1 MKIIISPAKSLNF
14 ESKST
19 ITEYTQPILLP
30 YAERLNKILKK
41 KSARVLSKL
50 MSISDNLG
58 SLNYERNQEWNLP
71 FTAQNA
77 KQAIF
82 AFTGEVYRGIDVNTI
97 PKQKVAQLQD
107 KLRILSGQYGLLK
120 PLDLMQA
127 YRLEMS
133 TKLKIGKKSN
143 LYQFWGSTITEE
155 LNKEL
160 EKDELFINLASN
172 EYFKVIKPKELKV
185 PIITP
190 IFKDLKNGEYKTIM
204 TFAKL
209 ARGQMVRYIIE
220 NDINTLE
227 GLKGFNI
234 GGYGFD
240 ANMSTETEL
249 MFTR

>member
-14 ESKST
+14 E
-19 ITEYTQPILLP
+19 TESPINEYSQPIFLSQ
-30 YAERLNKILKK
+30 AERLNKILKK
-41 KSARVLSKL
+41 KSARTLSKL

-58 SLNYERNQEWNLP
+58 RLNYERNQEWNLP
-71 FTAQNA
+71 FTQENA

-97 PKQKVAQLQD
+97 PVDKLPQLQN

-120 PLDLMQA
+120 PLDLIQA

-133 TKLKIGKKSN
+133 TKLKIGVKSN
-143 LYQFWGSTITEE
+143 LYQFWGNTITDE

-160 EKDELFINLASN
+160 GDDELFINLASN
-172 EYFKVIKPKELKV
+172 EYFKVLKPKELKV
-185 PIITP
+185 PVITP
-190 IFKDLKNGEYKTIM
+190 VFKDFKNGQYKTIM

-220 NDINTLE
+220 NDVNSIE
-227 GLKGFNI
+227 DLKGFNT

-240 ANMSTETEL
+240 ANLSSENEL
-249 MFTR
+249 VFTR

>member
-82 AFTGEVYRGIDVNTI
+82 AFTGEVYRGLDVNTI
-97 PKQKVAQLQD
+97 PKQKMAQLQD

-160 EKDELFINLASN
+160 ETGELFINLASN

>member
-14 ESKST
+14 DTKSPINES
-19 ITEYTQPILLP
+19 TQPVFLSR
-30 YAERLNKILKK
+30 AERLNKILKK

-50 MSISDNLG
+50 MSVSDNLG
-58 SLNYERNQEWNLP
+58 RLNYERNQEWKLP

-82 AFTGEVYRGIDVNTI
+82 AFTGEVYRGLDVNTI
-97 PKQKVAQLQD
+97 PKEKMAQLQD

-133 TKLKIGKKSN
+133 TKLKIGKWNN
-143 LYQFWGSTITEE
+143 LYQFWGSAITEE
-155 LNKEL
+155 LNKEMTT
-160 EKDELFINLASN
+160 DELFINLASN

-190 IFKDLKNGEYKTIM
+190 IFKDYKNGEYKTIM

-220 NDINTLE
+220 NDINTID
-227 GLKGFNI
+227 GIKGFNV

-240 ANMSTETEL
+240 DNLSSENEL
-249 MFTR
+249 VFTR

>member
-14 ESKST
+14 E
-19 ITEYTQPILLP
+19 TESPINEYSQPVFLSQ
-30 YAERLNKILKK
+30 AERLNKILKK
-41 KSARVLSKL
+41 KSARTLSKL

-58 SLNYERNQEWNLP
+58 RLNYERNQEWNLP
-71 FTAQNA
+71 FTQENA

-97 PKQKVAQLQD
+97 PVDKLPQLQN

-120 PLDLMQA
+120 PLDLIQA

-133 TKLKIGKKSN
+133 TKLKIGVKSN
-143 LYQFWGSTITEE
+143 LYQFWGNTITDE

-160 EKDELFINLASN
+160 GDDELFINLASN
-172 EYFKVIKPKELKV
+172 EYFKVLKPKELKV
-185 PIITP
+185 PVITP
-190 IFKDLKNGEYKTIM
+190 VFKDFKNGQYKTIM

-220 NDINTLE
+220 NDVNSI
-227 GLKGFNI
+227 GDLKGFNT

-240 ANMSTETEL
+240 ANLSSENEL
-249 MFTR
+249 VFTR

>member
-14 ESKST
+14 E
-19 ITEYTQPILLP
+19 TESPINEYSQPIFLAQ
-30 YAERLNKILKK
+30 AERLNKILKK
-41 KSARVLSKL
+41 KSARTLSKL

-58 SLNYERNQEWNLP
+58 RLNYERNQEWNLP
-71 FTAQNA
+71 FTTQNA

-97 PKQKVAQLQD
+97 PKEKLPQLQN

-133 TKLKIGKKSN
+133 TKLKIGAKNN
-143 LYQFWGSTITEE
+143 LYQFWGSTITDE

-160 EKDELFINLASN
+160 GDDELFINLASN
-172 EYFKVIKPKELKV
+172 EYFKVLKPKELKV
-185 PIITP
+185 PVITP
-190 IFKDLKNGEYKTIM
+190 IFKDYKNGLYKTIM

-209 ARGQMVRYIIE
+209 ARGSMVRYIID
-220 NDINTLE
+220 NDIDTID
-227 GLKGFNI
+227 GLKGFNTN
-234 GGYGFD
+234 GYGYD
-240 ANMSTETEL
+240 ANLSSQNEL
-249 MFTR
+249 VFTR

>member
-30 YAERLNKILKK
+30 YAERLNKILRK

-82 AFTGEVYRGIDVNTI
+82 AFTGEVYRGLDVNTI

-160 EKDELFINLASN
+160 ETDELFINLASN

-190 IFKDLKNGEYKTIM
+190 MFKDLKNGEYKTIM

>member
-14 ESKST
+14 ESNSP
-19 ITEYTQPILLP
+19 ITEYTQPILLQ
-30 YAERLNKILKK
+30 YAEQLNKILKK

-82 AFTGEVYRGIDVNTI
+82 AFTGEVYRGLDVNTI

-160 EKDELFINLASN
+160 ETDELFINLASN

>member
-30 YAERLNKILKK
+30 YAERLNKILRK

-58 SLNYERNQEWNLP
+58 RLNYERNQEWNVP

-77 KQAIF
+77 KQAVF
-82 AFTGEVYRGIDVNTI
+82 AFTGEVYRGLDVNTI

-160 EKDELFINLASN
+160 ETDELFINLASN

-209 ARGQMVRYIIE
+209 ARGQMVRYIIK

-240 ANMSTETEL
+240 TNMSTETEL

>member
-14 ESKST
+14 DTKST
-19 ITEYTQPILLP
+19 INESTQPVFLP
-30 YAERLNKILKK
+30 RAERLNKILKK

-58 SLNYERNQEWNLP
+58 RLNYERNQEWKLP
-71 FTAQNA
+71 FIAQNA

-82 AFTGEVYRGIDVNTI
+82 AFTGEVYRGLDVNTI
-97 PKQKVAQLQD
+97 PKEKMAQLQD

-120 PLDLMQA
+120 PLDLIQA

-133 TKLKIGKKSN
+133 TKLKIGKWNN
-143 LYQFWGSTITEE
+143 LYQFWGNTITEE
-155 LNKEL
+155 LNKEMST
-160 EKDELFINLASN
+160 DELFINLASN

-190 IFKDLKNGEYKTIM
+190 IFKDYKNGEYKTIM

-220 NDINTLE
+220 NDINTID
-227 GLKGFNI
+227 GIKGFNV

-240 ANMSTETEL
+240 DNLSSENEL
-249 MFTR
+249 VFTR